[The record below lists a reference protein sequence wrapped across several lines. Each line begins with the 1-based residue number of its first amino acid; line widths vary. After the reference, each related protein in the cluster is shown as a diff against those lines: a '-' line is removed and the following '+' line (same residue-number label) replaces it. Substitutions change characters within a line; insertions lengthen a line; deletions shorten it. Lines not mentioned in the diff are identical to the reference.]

1 MDAAHSGDTAGI
13 DFDVLQFSRRRL
25 ARRLRCEAEIVSLL
39 EVSGL
44 SIRYAGEAVVEDV
57 SFSVDEGESVGIV
70 GESGSGKSQT
80 ALALLGLLPKQAD
93 VSGSVKLGGEEIIGA
108 TEQALNKLRGRRV
121 GMVFQ
126 DTMQALNPY
135 MQIGKQVRQV
145 LLQHEL
151 AAGDA
156 ADRRVMEMFTR
167 VGLPDPE
174 RQFRAYPHQLSGGMR
189 QRVMLASAL
198 IAEPDLLIAD
208 EPTTAL
214 DVTVQAQIL
223 ELLEDIRDNTALLLI
238 THDLGIVAGRCE
250 RMLVF
255 EKGRLVD
262 AGPTTSLFA
271 SPGHAHTRALL
282 DVAPRIDRGTFPAP
296 IKASTILSVEAAE
309 VVYEAGGSAQ
319 LRAVIDVDLSLRKGE
334 TLAVVG
340 ESGSGK
346 SSLVRAIL
354 GLIPMHSGR
363 VVYAGEA
370 LDGPVET
377 RSIAQKRDFQLVY
390 QDPVAALNPQMRV
403 QSIVGE
409 PLSVHE
415 RSLSSQERIARV
427 TTTLQKVGLDDNYL
441 RRYPHQLSGGQAQR
455 VAIARALILEPSV
468 LVCDEAVAALDGSV
482 RAQVLALLRT
492 EQNKTGLSII
502 FISHDLA
509 VVRSISHRVLV
520 MYMGHLVEFADCE
533 KIFAAPRHPYTRA
546 LLDAVPVPD
555 PVVSVIV
562 APLKGEVG
570 SLLSPPSGCVFHPR
584 CGYAKEICSE
594 RAPESRDVGGSRVAC
609 HRADDIELTPQHS

>member
-1 MDAAHSGDTAGI
+1 M
-13 DFDVLQFSRRRL
+13 
-25 ARRLRCEAEIVSLL
+25 SLL

-44 SIRYAGEAVVEDV
+44 SIRYAGVAVVNDI
-57 SFSVDEGESVGIV
+57 SFTVDEGESVGIV

-80 ALALLGLLPKQAD
+80 ALALLGLLPQQAD

-108 TEQALNKLRGRRV
+108 TEQVLNKLRARRV
-121 GMVFQ
+121 GIVFQ

-145 LLQHEL
+145 LLQHKL

-156 ADRRVMEMFTR
+156 ADRRVMEMLTR

-296 IKASTILSVEAAE
+296 IKASTILSVEGAE

-319 LRAVIDVDLSLRKGE
+319 LRAVSDVDLSLRKGE

-363 VVYAGEA
+363 VVYAGEV

-415 RSLSSQERIARV
+415 PSLSSQERIARV
-427 TTTLQKVGLDDNYL
+427 ITTLQKVGLDDNYL

-492 EQNKTGLSII
+492 EQDKTGLSII

-509 VVRSISHRVLV
+509 VVRSVSHRVLV
-520 MYMGHLVEFADCE
+520 MYMGRLVEFADCE

-555 PVVSVIV
+555 PVVSVKV